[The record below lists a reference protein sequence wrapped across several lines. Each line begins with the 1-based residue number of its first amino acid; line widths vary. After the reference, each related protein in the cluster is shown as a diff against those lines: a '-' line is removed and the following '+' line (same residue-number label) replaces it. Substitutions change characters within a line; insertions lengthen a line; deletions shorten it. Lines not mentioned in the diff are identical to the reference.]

1 MILANE
7 KQLSTILNISDK
19 RVRDLFKYQ
28 KLDNGQYPLVKCVME
43 YINQT
48 RNGDINLVT
57 LKTLSEILSL
67 SEKTV
72 RELTNR
78 GVLKKNGDDKYDLKD
93 SIKRYLEVTDE
104 RNKKKIAERE
114 LQEYK
119 LEILKDKYH
128 SDEDVKYILT
138 DLFIKFK
145 ARLLGTA
152 IKIDKEIDDISEKER
167 LNYLKN
173 TLIETLEE
181 LAEYNPPSNKSR
193 SKDV

>member
-1 MILANE
+1 MILSNE

-19 RVRDLFKYQ
+19 RVRELFKYQ

-78 GVLKKNGDDKYDLKD
+78 GVLKKNDDDKYDLKD